1 MVKKRILVIA
11 DDKSVFRSIREC
23 MENDSTDVC
32 CASSPAEALDNFMK
46 QEYCLVIMDVPLAN
60 TDCLDILRIMRET
73 KHTPILVIAPSMQS
87 EAKVALFRAGANAC
101 IEKPMD
107 ITVCAAQSATLI
119 QLYLDSSNVSEKHY
133 PLTFGTE
140 LIISPLYRQVMI
152 DGIQI
157 ELTRTEFDL
166 LFCLAQ
172 HCGQVWS
179 RSQLYHYVWSD
190 PLGLDG
196 ENTVR
201 THIGN
206 LRKKLADAGKD
217 YVQTTRGIGY
227 KFVPPNPK

>member
-1 MVKKRILVIA
+1 
-11 DDKSVFRSIREC
+11 
-23 MENDSTDVC
+23 MENDNTDVC
-32 CASSPAEALDNFMK
+32 CTGSLAEALDSFIK
-46 QEYCLVIMDVPLAN
+46 QEYCLVIMDFPLPDL
-60 TDCLDILRIMRET
+60 DCFELLHIMRET
-73 KHTPILVIAPSMQS
+73 KHTPILVIAPPMQS
-87 EAKVALFRAGANAC
+87 ESKVALFQAGANAC
-101 IEKPMD
+101 IEKPLD

-119 QLYLDSSNVSEKHY
+119 QLYLDSGNELKKSY

-140 LIISPLYRQVMI
+140 LIISPLYRQVII

-179 RSQLYHYVWSD
+179 RGQLYHYVWSD
-190 PLGLDG
+190 PLGMDG

-217 YVQTTRGIGY
+217 YVQTIRGIGY
-227 KFVPPNPK
+227 KFVPPNLK

>member
-1 MVKKRILVIA
+1 
-11 DDKSVFRSIREC
+11 

-32 CASSPAEALDNFMK
+32 CTNSAAAALNRFMT
-46 QEYCLVIMDVPLAN
+46 QECCLVIMDFQLPE
-60 TDCLDILRIMRET
+60 TDNLEMLCSIREESNI
-73 KHTPILVIAPSMQS
+73 PILVITSPLES
-87 EAKVALFRAGANAC
+87 ENKVALFRAGANAY
-101 IEKPMD
+101 IEKPVDM
-107 ITVCAAQSATLI
+107 TVCAAQSETLI
-119 QLYLDSSNVSEKHY
+119 QLYLDSDNIAKKCY

-179 RSQLYHYVWSD
+179 RGQLYHYVWSD

-217 YVQTTRGIGY
+217 YVQTIRGIGY